1 MNHIKNIVV
10 VGGANIEYILKS
22 KENIV
27 RGSKNFVDVEE
38 FIGGSG
44 VNYTMRL
51 LSVGSPVYPILFV
64 GNDDN
69 GMKIHKT
76 ILEALSCLIDDKSR
90 FFIQSS
96 NFFVKNLKTPQS
108 TIIVEGVHR
117 TILSSDQ
124 NYENIFKNFVEE
136 RLSSI
141 TNISALIIGHI
152 RSDRKEININE
163 DNLSTIYVLENIED
177 DRCLVYSNFGRTQI
191 EYGIDYWRKYLHKI
205 DVFQLNIQEFKN
217 FFKKEP
223 KKLYLKEIIKKIREL
238 NINAIVTL
246 DRFGAIGIMKGLTNS
261 LFMAR
266 PVNIKDKFVDSTGA
280 GDAFCAGMVY
290 KLNGNKNFTKI
301 DFKEAMEMARSWAAF
316 ACQSYGGAHHCPSK
330 ITIEEYH
337 DILNFDN
344 EVVIYE
350 DSNMHDLIALI
361 DTTLALNDD

>member
-1 MNHIKNIVV
+1 MNQRKNIVV

-22 KENIV
+22 KDNIV

-64 GNDDN
+64 GNDEN
-69 GMKIHKT
+69 GKKIHKT
-76 ILEALSCLIDDKSR
+76 ILDALSSSIDDKSR
-90 FFIQSS
+90 FFIQSN

-108 TIIVEGVHR
+108 TIVVEGVHR

-124 NYENIFKNFVEE
+124 NNENIFKEFVKE

-141 TNISALIIGHI
+141 EDISALIIGHI
-152 RSDRKEININE
+152 RSDREEINHDKN
-163 DNLSTIYVLENIED
+163 DLSTIYAIENISD
-177 DRCLVYSNFGRTQI
+177 GCLVYSNFGRTQI
-191 EYGIDYWRKYLHKI
+191 EYGVDYWKKYLCKI
-205 DVFQLNIQEFKN
+205 DIFQLNVQEFN
-217 FFKKEP
+217 TFFKKES

-246 DRFGAIGIMKGLTNS
+246 DRFGAIGIMKDLTNA

-266 PVNIKDKFVDSTGA
+266 PVNIKEQFVDSTGA

-290 KLNGNKNFTKI
+290 KLSGNKNFTKI

-316 ACQSYGGAHHCPSK
+316 ACQSYGGANHCPSRK
-330 ITIEEYH
+330 NIEAYH
-337 DILNFDN
+337 QILNSNN

-350 DSNMHDLIALI
+350 GSSMYDLIALI
-361 DTTLALNDD
+361 DTTLSLSNN